1 MRSSSIQES
10 TTDPYLYLAPIRGLT
25 DHLFRD
31 CFSSHFSGFDCAVA
45 PFINPQ
51 RHSNFSNR
59 HLADILPEN
68 NQKLKIIP
76 QILHTHSDDFL
87 FLCERIAD
95 LGYTEVNWN
104 LGCPMPMVAGKK
116 RGSGFLPY
124 PDEIIRFLDTV
135 VAKMKLQ
142 LSIKT
147 RLGYRRLGETAE
159 LLPRLDAYPLK
170 EIIIHARLGK
180 QLYKG
185 STNPGH
191 FHDLIDLTRHQ
202 LVYNGDIV
210 DIAGF
215 RLLQQQLPS
224 IDRWMIGRGA
234 IANPFLPADIKGH
247 VSAPTM
253 DFLRLKDYHD
263 DLYTRYCDRLSGA
276 SHILGRMKQV
286 WQYLISIFPAS
297 KKQLKAINKANDLAK
312 YQKAVD
318 GLFNSA
324 QRKLS

>member
-1 MRSSSIQES
+1 MNSAIKKEQP
-10 TTDPYLYLAPIRGLT
+10 PYLYLAPIRGLT

-31 CFSSHFSGFDCAVA
+31 CFSTYFSGFDCAIA

-51 RHSNFSNR
+51 RHSNFGNK

-68 NQKLKIIP
+68 NKKMTVIP

-87 FLCERIAD
+87 FLCERMAD

-124 PDEIIRFLDTV
+124 PDEIISFLDTV
-135 VAKMKLQ
+135 VPKMKLQ

-147 RLGYRRLGETAE
+147 RLGYGRIGETAE

-185 STNPGH
+185 STNPDH
-191 FHDLIDLTRHQ
+191 FNECSSLTRHQ
-202 LVYNGDIV
+202 LVYNGDII
-210 DIAGF
+210 DIEGF
-215 RLLQQQLPS
+215 RQLQQKLPY
-224 IDRWMIGRGA
+224 INRWMIGRGT
-234 IANPFLPADIKGH
+234 IANPFLPSAIKNCAEETL
-247 VSAPTM
+247 VDYSL
-253 DFLRLKDYHD
+253 LRTYHD
-263 DLYTRYCDRLSGA
+263 DLYDRYSEKLSGP

-286 WQYLISIFPAS
+286 WQYMIDLFPAS
-297 KKQLKAINKANDLAK
+297 KKQLKAINKASSLEK
-312 YQKAVD
+312 FEKAVD
-318 GLFNSA
+318 ELFISA
-324 QRKLS
+324 QQ